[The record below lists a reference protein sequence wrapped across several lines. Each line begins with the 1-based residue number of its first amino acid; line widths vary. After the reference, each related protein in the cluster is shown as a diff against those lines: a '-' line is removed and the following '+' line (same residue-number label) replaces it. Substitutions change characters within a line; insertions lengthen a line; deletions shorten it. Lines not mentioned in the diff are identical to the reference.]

1 MVMVMNLWTKR
12 LPTTPETH
20 LVDVLSYKATE
31 EMRISATSNNI
42 GMNHL
47 NFKGLYDKEHVS
59 FVQPRIHS
67 SLKSSR
73 NL

>member
-1 MVMVMNLWTKR
+1 MVMVMNLWTKL
-12 LPTTPETH
+12 LPTTPETPLTRCSQLH
-20 LVDVLSYKATE
+20 GNGIDANTCHQQQRWYESFEFQEAL
-31 EMRISATSNNI
+31 RQ
-42 GMNHL
+42 
-47 NFKGLYDKEHVS
+47 EHVS